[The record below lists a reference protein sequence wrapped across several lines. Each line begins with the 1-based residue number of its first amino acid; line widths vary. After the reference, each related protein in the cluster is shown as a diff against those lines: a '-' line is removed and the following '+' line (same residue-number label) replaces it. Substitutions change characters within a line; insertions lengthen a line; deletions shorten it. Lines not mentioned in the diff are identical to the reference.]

1 MLGEQASDELE
12 PDAAGGP
19 PRFTQRL
26 RALEAQLQAQRV
38 CVLDP
43 LLAVRQVSP
52 TEQPACLQDIRGV
65 LLLLPFL
72 SWYAVMKLVLLHC
85 FVTKPTNVLWS
96 KGMQVRLLLRYPS
109 RFSAEMST
117 AMGGRLEL
125 SWRWADGREGAR
137 CWTAGRCVARCSAC
151 RRWQPLGAWRCASRP
166 PPGYEACARP
176 LPAAIL
182 T

>member
-52 TEQPACLQDIRGV
+52 SDQPACCVFKSYVGCFYSS
-65 LLLLPFL
+65 PFL
-72 SWYAVMKLVLLHC
+72 AGTLL
-85 FVTKPTNVLWS
+85 
-96 KGMQVRLLLRYPS
+96 
-109 RFSAEMST
+109 
-117 AMGGRLEL
+117 
-125 SWRWADGREGAR
+125 
-137 CWTAGRCVARCSAC
+137 
-151 RRWQPLGAWRCASRP
+151 
-166 PPGYEACARP
+166 
-176 LPAAIL
+176 
-182 T
+182 